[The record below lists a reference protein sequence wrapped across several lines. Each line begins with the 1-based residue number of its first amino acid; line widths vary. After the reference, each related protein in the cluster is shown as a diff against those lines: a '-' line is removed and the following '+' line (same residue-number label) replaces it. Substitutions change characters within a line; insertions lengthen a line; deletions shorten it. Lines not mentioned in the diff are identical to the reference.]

1 MRRQS
6 EAEKQMRK
14 AKEMLGIS
22 DERAEEIFQDEPDR
36 KQKKRKELEQKKEE
50 EQEEKEQREAEK
62 RYEEILSGT
71 VDEAKNQISDLNNP
85 DVDKI
90 IEMEKDGKNRKTLL
104 RFLKRMED

>member
-22 DERAEEIFQDEPDR
+22 DERAEEIFQEEPDR

-50 EQEEKEQREAEK
+50 EQEEKEQKEAEK
-62 RYEEILSGT
+62 RYQEILSGT

-85 DVDKI
+85 DVDTI

-104 RFLKRMED
+104 RFLKRMEG